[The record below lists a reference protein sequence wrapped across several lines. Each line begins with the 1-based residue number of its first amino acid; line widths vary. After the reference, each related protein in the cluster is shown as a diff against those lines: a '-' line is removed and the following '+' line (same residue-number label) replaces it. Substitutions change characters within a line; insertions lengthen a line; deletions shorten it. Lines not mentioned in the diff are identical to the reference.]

1 MLKKRFLN
9 NRTKKNTH
17 EKAKDFGEIGYFPH
31 EGLKYGNFFKK
42 NFFYKTDKKS
52 KLYKDNIETL
62 SFKKFD
68 PLTKK
73 FLNFFKLKYSN
84 IEDYTENFKI
94 SYFFKYI
101 GFFLKNR
108 RLIKKNCL
116 MNFFIFL
123 EIYLSIKKYNLFLKK
138 KKYKIL
144 FF

>member
-1 MLKKRFLN
+1 LLKKKFLK
-9 NRTKKNTH
+9 NRTKKYAH

-42 NFFYKTDKKS
+42 NFFYKIDKKS

-84 IEDYTENFKI
+84 IDDNTFHSRTGFYHIFTIIDVFLI
-94 SYFFKYI
+94 YI
-101 GFFLKNR
+101 
-108 RLIKKNCL
+108 
-116 MNFFIFL
+116 
-123 EIYLSIKKYNLFLKK
+123 
-138 KKYKIL
+138 
-144 FF
+144 